1 MLPHNYFSPGDIPL
15 GPISN
20 SCKRSSTLCS
30 DLVCIIILLCVYVCQ
45 IILTF
50 TGRHLKSAVAMP
62 AVAMPAVAMPAVAMP
77 AVAMPAVAMP
87 AVSGYSHTDVLSHY
101 SVSGVVPISYTSC
114 RKYVQCQWWN

>member
-45 IILTF
+45 MILTF

-62 AVAMPAVAMPAVAMP
+62 AVAMPAVAMPAVAL
-77 AVAMPAVAMP
+77 P
-87 AVSGYSHTDVLSHY
+87 AVSGHSHADIFLPGLSHC
-101 SVSGVVPISYTSC
+101 SVSGVVPINYTSC
-114 RKYVQCQWWN
+114 RKYSVNGGTDTVGFSV